1 MNVVLMGR
9 LLASVEREHQAVRA
23 QIAALNRTRR
33 DEQLSAGE
41 QMRTFEEYVLYCTSI
56 HYTRACADSSLLLA
70 VPFLVQWL
78 RRSSNQSDFHCHPHW
93 FCRCRCW
100 VSLVSKNYEL
110 ELVCARLENELKQ
123 RTPAAP
129 ADAHTESQAADT
141 HISQTANKT
150 IETVSNPHSE

>member
-9 LLASVEREHQAVRA
+9 LLASIEREHQAVRA

-41 QMRTFEEYVLYCTSI
+41 QMRTFEEYVLYKYSTLYMYTSLSPM
-56 HYTRACADSSLLLA
+56 AQAQLES
-70 VPFLVQWL
+70 V
-78 RRSSNQSDFHCHPHW
+78 FHSHRHRHW

-129 ADAHTESQAADT
+129 TDAHTTSQATDT
-141 HISQTANKT
+141 HTAQTANT
-150 IETVSNPHSE
+150 NIETLSNPHSE